1 MSYQNAAGVMT
12 AANLTLGTL
21 SINKNTSYHIVFTT
35 INALTSGSFIQIIF
49 PSDSVVDPSATCSVN
64 ITNTSSCSKSNQNIT
79 IQINGTVS
87 AGSIIKVIVTVVLN
101 GPDAVT
107 SSSFQI
113 YTYYDNLYDSLVD
126 QLTSGLNVTFT
137 INTITIGSITLA
149 NYTTYASTSYSFS
162 LQLIDSIPQGGYLQI
177 DFPSSV
183 TYVTGSLILNSATF
197 SIATC
202 TINELNSTSIQIL
215 NCFLSS
221 NMTTLSINFN
231 ISGIINPTS
240 FKPSSSFK
248 ITTFSTLS
256 MRNIIS
262 TGLTVTMNVSS
273 VIGTILFSPL
283 NSTVY
288 AVSRYNIN
296 FTHSVPHA
304 INDYVLIDI
313 DPTMSLSTS
322 LNCAGI
328 TGISTISCTKINS
341 T

>member
-1 MSYQNAAGVMT
+1 MIDPIPQDGY
-12 AANLTLGTL
+12 
-21 SINKNTSYHIVFTT
+21 
-35 INALTSGSFIQIIF
+35 IQIE
-49 PSDSVVDPSATCSVN
+49 
-64 ITNTSSCSKSNQNIT
+64 
-79 IQINGTVS
+79 
-87 AGSIIKVIVTVVLN
+87 
-101 GPDAVT
+101 
-107 SSSFQI
+107 
-113 YTYYDNLYDSLVD
+113 
-126 QLTSGLNVTFT
+126 
-137 INTITIGSITLA
+137 
-149 NYTTYASTSYSFS
+149 
-162 LQLIDSIPQGGYLQI
+162 
-177 DFPSSV
+177 FPSSV
-183 TYVTGSLILNSATF
+183 TYVAGSLILNLASF

-202 TINELNSTSIQIL
+202 SINELNSTTIQIL
-215 NCFLSS
+215 NCFLNS

-248 ITTFSTLS
+248 ITTYSTLS

-273 VIGTILFSPL
+273 VIGAILFSPL

-322 LNCAGI
+322 LSCAGL
-328 TGISTISCTKINS
+328 TGISSVSCTKVNS